1 MVRTILVLAALL
13 GLAACGTTKKT
24 MKNCEAT
31 PDPKVFVN
39 CEEMD

>member
-1 MVRTILVLAALL
+1 MARIILVLSVLA
-13 GLAACGTTKKT
+13 LAACASGKKT

>member
-1 MVRTILVLAALL
+1 MARIILVLSILA
-13 GLAACGTTKKT
+13 LAACGATKKT